1 MNDVRVTS
9 VIARYGESLSV
20 GAEGSRTATP
30 DGVAEPRPPQGVE
43 NAILAFRFRR
53 ERAREWPR
61 GSIPKWNDLHERR
74 LKRLWTQVTPGGT
87 MADTF
92 FVALEGGTDGQ
103 ETLTQIGYLDTAA
116 ELSKID
122 QKAHHQTKQDG
133 KPLVYDMLLTFSTSP
148 SIAVTAPDKEALA
161 EIEIKT
167 VPENWTVRNA
177 CRQAHFLRE
186 EQREEAGVSKQ
197 SIGRYA
203 KTMRFNMDEVMFG
216 QPYSPGAPVTGAPTN
231 RLYALDE
238 VGAPGP
244 RAFTGGT
251 WDYTQL
257 AQFTEDAVSGVTTG
271 DPFYL
276 NILSGHSTAA
286 PGPYTYI
293 GVLLAYHQ
301 RRQTVRDEST
311 LTPGGDTQFVVND
324 SPFFRIPIQDVGE
337 DSYVEITLDE
347 QDEPPY
353 DRSIALAT
361 ADRLI
366 AQPQEWAQ
374 LTAQNTV
381 NSVRIQ
387 APLGLVEFDSTLAY
401 DEQVLRIKCEV
412 LGTYEM

>member
-1 MNDVRVTS
+1 
-9 VIARYGESLSV
+9 
-20 GAEGSRTATP
+20 
-30 DGVAEPRPPQGVE
+30 
-43 NAILAFRFRR
+43 
-53 ERAREWPR
+53 
-61 GSIPKWNDLHERR
+61 
-74 LKRLWTQVTPGGT
+74 

-92 FVALEGGTDGQ
+92 FVATEGGTGGGEALAQ
-103 ETLTQIGYLDTAA
+103 TSYLDTAA

-133 KPLVYDMLLTFSTSP
+133 KPLVYDMLLTFSTAP
-148 SIAVTAPDKEALA
+148 STEVEAPDKEALA

-186 EQREEAGVSKQ
+186 EQREEAGVVKQ

-203 KTMRFNMDEVMFG
+203 KTMRFNMDEAMFG
-216 QPYSPGAPVTGAPTN
+216 VAYNPGDPATGTPTQ

-238 VGAPGP
+238 VGSAQT
-244 RAFTGGT
+244 AFAGGT

-257 AQFTEDAVSGVTTG
+257 AQFTENAITGVTTG

-276 NILSGHSTAA
+276 NILRGHSAAA

-353 DRSIALAT
+353 QRSVALAT
-361 ADRLI
+361 TDRLI
-366 AQPQEWAQ
+366 AQPQEYTQ

-387 APLGLVEFDSTLAY
+387 APLGLVEFESALDY

>member
-9 VIARYGESLSV
+9 VIAGYGESSSTA
-20 GAEGSRTATP
+20 AEGSRTATL

-43 NAILAFRFRR
+43 NAILAFRYRR
-53 ERAREWPR
+53 KRARVWLRE
-61 GSIPKWNDLHERR
+61 SIPKWNDHHQRR

-92 FVALEGGTDGQ
+92 FVAMEGGTDGQ
-103 ETLTQIGYLDTAA
+103 ETLTQNSYLDTAA

-148 SIAVTAPDKEALA
+148 SDAVSAPDKEALA

-216 QPYSPGAPVTGAPTN
+216 EAYSPGPPTTGTPTQ
-231 RLYALDE
+231 RLYALDD
-238 VGAPGP
+238 VSLV
-244 RAFTGGT
+244 RAFNGGT

-276 NILSGHSTAA
+276 NILSGHSAAA

-353 DRSIALAT
+353 ERSIALAT
-361 ADRLI
+361 ADRLV
-366 AQPQEWAQ
+366 AQPQAYAQ
-374 LTAQNTV
+374 LTAQNTI

-387 APLGLVEFDSTLAY
+387 APLGLVEFESALAY
-401 DEQVLRIKCEV
+401 NNQVLRIKVEV

>member
-1 MNDVRVTS
+1 
-9 VIARYGESLSV
+9 
-20 GAEGSRTATP
+20 
-30 DGVAEPRPPQGVE
+30 
-43 NAILAFRFRR
+43 
-53 ERAREWPR
+53 
-61 GSIPKWNDLHERR
+61 
-74 LKRLWTQVTPGGT
+74 

-92 FVALEGGTDGQ
+92 FVATKGGTGGGEFLNQ
-103 ETLTQIGYLDTAA
+103 TSYLDSAA

-148 SIAVTAPDKEALA
+148 SDEVEAPDKEALA

-167 VPENWTVRNA
+167 CPENWCVRNA
-177 CRQAHFLRE
+177 CRQGHFLRE
-186 EQREEAGVSKQ
+186 EQREEAGVTKQ

-203 KTMRFNMDEVMFG
+203 KTMRFNMDSSMFAVA
-216 QPYSPGAPVTGAPTN
+216 YSPGSPATGASVQ
-231 RLYALDE
+231 RLYALDD
-238 VGAPGP
+238 VSSITAMD
-244 RAFTGGT
+244 GGT

-271 DPFYL
+271 DPFFL
-276 NILSGHSTAA
+276 NILGNHSAAA

-293 GVLLAYHQ
+293 GVLQAYHQ

-337 DSYVEITLDE
+337 DSYVEITLEE

-353 DRSIALAT
+353 DRAIIGT
-361 ADRLI
+361 ADRLV
-366 AQPQEWAQ
+366 AQPQEYTQ

-387 APLGLVEFDSTLAY
+387 APLGLVEFESALAY
-401 DEQVLRIKCEV
+401 DNQVLRVKCEV

>member
-1 MNDVRVTS
+1 
-9 VIARYGESLSV
+9 
-20 GAEGSRTATP
+20 
-30 DGVAEPRPPQGVE
+30 
-43 NAILAFRFRR
+43 
-53 ERAREWPR
+53 
-61 GSIPKWNDLHERR
+61 
-74 LKRLWTQVTPGGT
+74 
-87 MADTF
+87 
-92 FVALEGGTDGQ
+92 
-103 ETLTQIGYLDTAA
+103 
-116 ELSKID
+116 
-122 QKAHHQTKQDG
+122 
-133 KPLVYDMLLTFSTSP
+133 
-148 SIAVTAPDKEALA
+148 
-161 EIEIKT
+161 
-167 VPENWTVRNA
+167 
-177 CRQAHFLRE
+177 
-186 EQREEAGVSKQ
+186 
-197 SIGRYA
+197 
-203 KTMRFNMDEVMFG
+203 MDEVMFG
-216 QPYSPGAPVTGAPTN
+216 EAYSPGDPVTGATTN

-257 AQFTEDAVSGVTTG
+257 AQFTEDAISGVTTG

-276 NILSGHSTAA
+276 NILSGHSTTA

-293 GVLLAYHQ
+293 SVLLAYHQ

-366 AQPQEWAQ
+366 AQPQEYTQ

-387 APLGLVEFDSTLAY
+387 APLGLVELDSTLAY
-401 DEQVLRIKCEV
+401 DEQVLRVKVEV

>member
-1 MNDVRVTS
+1 
-9 VIARYGESLSV
+9 
-20 GAEGSRTATP
+20 
-30 DGVAEPRPPQGVE
+30 
-43 NAILAFRFRR
+43 
-53 ERAREWPR
+53 
-61 GSIPKWNDLHERR
+61 
-74 LKRLWTQVTPGGT
+74 

-92 FVALEGGTDGQ
+92 FVATQGGTDGAEVLNQ
-103 ETLTQIGYLDTAA
+103 TSYLDVAA

-133 KPLVYDMLLTFSTSP
+133 KPLVYDMLLTFSTS
-148 SIAVTAPDKEALA
+148 SSTAVSAPDKVSLA

-177 CRQAHFLRE
+177 CRQGHFLRE
-186 EQREEAGVSKQ
+186 EQREEAGVTKQ

-203 KTMRFNMDEVMFG
+203 KTMRFNMDSSMFNIA
-216 QPYSPGAPVTGAPTN
+216 YSPGVPLIGVTTQ
-231 RLYALDE
+231 RLYALDDISA
-238 VGAPGP
+238 VT
-244 RAFTGGT
+244 AFTGGE

-271 DPFYL
+271 DPFFL
-276 NILSGHSTAA
+276 NILGGHSAAA
-286 PGPYTYI
+286 PGPYSYI
-293 GVLLAYHQ
+293 SVLLAYHQ

-337 DSYVEITLDE
+337 DSYVEITLEE

-353 DRSIALAT
+353 DRAIALAT

-366 AQPQEWAQ
+366 AQPQEYTQ

-387 APLGLVEFDSTLAY
+387 APLGLVELETTLAY

>member
-1 MNDVRVTS
+1 
-9 VIARYGESLSV
+9 
-20 GAEGSRTATP
+20 
-30 DGVAEPRPPQGVE
+30 
-43 NAILAFRFRR
+43 
-53 ERAREWPR
+53 
-61 GSIPKWNDLHERR
+61 
-74 LKRLWTQVTPGGT
+74 

-92 FVALEGGTDGQ
+92 FVATLGGTGVG
-103 ETLTQIGYLDTAA
+103 EALTQFSYLDTAA

-148 SIAVTAPDKEALA
+148 SDAVSAPDKEALA

-186 EQREEAGVSKQ
+186 EQREEAGVVKQ

-203 KTMRFNMDEVMFG
+203 KTMRFNMDASMFG
-216 QPYSPGAPVTGAPTN
+216 IAYTSGVPVVGTTTQ

-238 VGAPGP
+238 VGPTPA
-244 RAFTGGT
+244 AFTGGT

-257 AQFTEDAVSGVTTG
+257 AQFTEDAITGVTSG

-276 NILSGHSTAA
+276 NVCGSHSTSA
-286 PGPYTYI
+286 PGPYSHI

-337 DSYVEITLDE
+337 DSYVEITLEE

-353 DRSIALAT
+353 DRAIALAT
-361 ADRLI
+361 EDRLI
-366 AQPQEWAQ
+366 AQPQEWSQ
-374 LTAQNTV
+374 LTAQNTL

-387 APLGLVEFDSTLAY
+387 APLGLVRFETALAY
-401 DEQVLRIKCEV
+401 DNQYLRIKVEV

>member
-1 MNDVRVTS
+1 
-9 VIARYGESLSV
+9 
-20 GAEGSRTATP
+20 
-30 DGVAEPRPPQGVE
+30 
-43 NAILAFRFRR
+43 
-53 ERAREWPR
+53 
-61 GSIPKWNDLHERR
+61 
-74 LKRLWTQVTPGGT
+74 

-92 FVALEGGTDGQ
+92 FVATIGGTGQ
-103 ETLTQIGYLDTAA
+103 GEVLSQTSYLDSAA

-122 QKAHHQTKQDG
+122 QKAHHQTKPDG

-148 SIAVTAPDKEALA
+148 SDEVASPDKEALA

-167 VPENWTVRNA
+167 VPENWQVRNA

-186 EQREEAGVSKQ
+186 EQREEAGVTKQ

-203 KTMRFNMDEVMFG
+203 KTMRFNMDNLMFG
-216 QPYSPGAPVTGAPTN
+216 ITYTTGAPVVGTTTQ
-231 RLYALDE
+231 RVYALAD
-238 VGAPGP
+238 VSALIH
-244 RAFTGGT
+244 FTGGT

-276 NILSGHSTAA
+276 NILGTHSAAA
-286 PGPYTYI
+286 PGPYSHVAI
-293 GVLLAYHQ
+293 LLAYNQ

-353 DRSIALAT
+353 DRTLSGGT
-361 ADRLI
+361 VDRI
-366 AQPQEWAQ
+366 VAQPQEYTQ

-387 APLGLVEFDSTLAY
+387 APLGLVEFESALAY
-401 DEQVLRIKCEV
+401 DNQVLRVKCEV